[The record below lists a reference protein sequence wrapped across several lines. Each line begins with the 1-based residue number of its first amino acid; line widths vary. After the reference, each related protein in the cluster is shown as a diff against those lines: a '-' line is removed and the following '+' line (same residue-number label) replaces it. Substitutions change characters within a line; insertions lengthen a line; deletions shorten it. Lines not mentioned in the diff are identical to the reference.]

1 MKTTSITTLMLT
13 GLVLAACARHGGTG
27 ADSSGAGAG
36 QGGPQAG
43 AAQHMVPEPGAQPEQ
58 AGIMQQQNAS
68 GGPAQAFGQPG
79 AAAAQAV
86 GPAQLQTGQQIAAQG
101 TPNGVTACVGCHGAQ
116 GEGNAAGGFPR
127 IAGQSS
133 YYLGK
138 QLAAYANEARVN
150 PIMQPIAKAMNA
162 EQIRD
167 VSAYYAT
174 LGAAPGNI
182 STSDAKAAG
191 SAKGAAKGA
200 AKGDAGAAR
209 ALQLASAGDNSKG
222 VQACANCHGP
232 GGAGEPPV
240 YPYLAG
246 QHPNYLT
253 AAMQQ
258 WKSGARKTDP
268 SDHMVRI
275 AKALSDADVGA
286 LSAYFGAQPAPPAAA
301 KLVNIAAGSAQRP
314 AVAAAP
320 GAPGPRAPGG
330 AGVTGSGTEQGAPTT
345 GGGQGPGGG
354 GATQGTKPPEPP
366 VRR

>member
-1 MKTTSITTLMLT
+1 MKTTSLTTLMFA
-13 GLVLAACARHGGTG
+13 GLVLAACARHGGGGEGRSGGG
-27 ADSSGAGAG
+27 AEGSS
-36 QGGPQAG
+36 PD
-43 AAQHMVPEPGAQPEQ
+43 AAQHLAPEPGAQPDQ
-58 AGIMQQQNAS
+58 SGIMLRQNAQ
-68 GGPAQAFGQPG
+68 GGPGQAFGQPG
-79 AAAAQAV
+79 AGAAQAA
-86 GPAQLQTGQQIAAQG
+86 GPAQLEAGQRIATQG

-138 QLAAYANEARVN
+138 QLAAYANGARVN

-167 VSAYYAT
+167 VVAYYAA
-174 LGAAPGNI
+174 LGGAAGG
-182 STSDAKAAG
+182 AG
-191 SAKGAAKGA
+191 P
-200 AKGDAGAAR
+200 AKGDAGGGR
-209 ALQLASAGDNSKG
+209 GLQLAVDGDNSKG

-240 YPYLAG
+240 TPYLAG

-258 WKSGARKTDP
+258 WKIGARKTDM
-268 SDHMVRI
+268 SDHMARI
-275 AKALSDADVGA
+275 AKALSDADVAA
-286 LSAYFGAQPAPPAAA
+286 LAAYFGAQPPPPPAAR
-301 KLVNIAAGSAQRP
+301 LINVAAGSSARP
-314 AVAAAP
+314 AVAAPAN
-320 GAPGPRAPGG
+320 APGPRAPGG

-354 GATQGTKPPEPP
+354 GGTQGTKPPEPP